1 MYKNKTYHI
10 EETLGRL
17 PHDFGVGKD
26 FLKKI
31 RKLPAIKKIVDT
43 FGHFLIFFR
52 EWGLT
57 K

>member
-1 MYKNKTYHI
+1 MYKNKTIHF

-43 FGHFLIFFR
+43 FGHFFFFR
-52 EWGLT
+52 GWGLT